1 MLKEMLL
8 CGEVKLAPFA
18 TPICAHITHIPITQ
32 RMFLFQMNKLLDKQ
46 YIKLYNFTPADCV
59 CKPLDYPD
67 PHP

>member
-1 MLKEMLL
+1 MWGGKAGSL
-8 CGEVKLAPFA
+8 CYPDLRK
-18 TPICAHITHIPITQ
+18 HITHIPITQ